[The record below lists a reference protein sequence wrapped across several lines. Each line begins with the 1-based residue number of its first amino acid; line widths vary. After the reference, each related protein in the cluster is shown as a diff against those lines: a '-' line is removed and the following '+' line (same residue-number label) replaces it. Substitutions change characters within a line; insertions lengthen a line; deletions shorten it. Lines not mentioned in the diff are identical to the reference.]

1 MCFGPN
7 THTTKTLLQPLDISI
22 NGLAQK
28 LMRNKYEDW
37 YAKNIVCQLNG
48 GGVSSDNVK
57 VATHLTVIHEVHAR
71 WINEIFVCLKG
82 RPDDIRKGFEKP
94 GITDACRSD
103 FTVNVG

>member
-1 MCFGPN
+1 M
-7 THTTKTLLQPLDISI
+7 
-22 NGLAQK
+22 
-28 LMRNKYEDW
+28 
-37 YAKNIVCQLNG
+37 G

-82 RPDDIRKGFEKP
+82 RPRPDGIMKGFEKS

-103 FTVNVG
+103 FTVDVG